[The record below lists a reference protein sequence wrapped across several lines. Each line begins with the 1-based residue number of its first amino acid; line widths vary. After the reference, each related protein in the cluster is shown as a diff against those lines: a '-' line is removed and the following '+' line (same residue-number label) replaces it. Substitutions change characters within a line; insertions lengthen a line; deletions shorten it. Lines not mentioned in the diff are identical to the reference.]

1 MPKTLTSPRNREE
14 CSLMNLGGAVVNQ
27 ESIGRKSLKY
37 SDFSLAELWEAPIGG
52 LLLSSITSCPDTR
65 YVSSCWDQ

>member
-1 MPKTLTSPRNREE
+1 
-14 CSLMNLGGAVVNQ
+14 MNLGGAVVNQ

-52 LLLSSITSCPDTR
+52 AVTK
-65 YVSSCWDQ
+65 